1 MTTDSSSQDAQQW
14 KTKYYD
20 QLDRLDEKEKEW
32 SALES
37 VLKRAIGRLSLAA
50 EGSNAELDRQLRD
63 IRTVVKDK
71 INRHRLE
78 LVLDDVSKLLAKL
91 EEKQSAPDRQ
101 AIDTLLGVV
110 DKLQLPGHAE
120 KAQKKLIKKLTK
132 ASDTDSEAL
141 VTATVELL
149 MSALEQQPEAKEKKS
164 GLLSRLIGLGDTP
177 ESATEVQALA
187 PVLVHVL
194 KLLPWPEALSH
205 SVQQLISNTQQ
216 SVTDEDLASNISQL
230 ETLVKQWKQHSV
242 ADSPAVDAPRSSD
255 VSSAPAPAVASE
267 TISELELYRRCV
279 LSILEKINSTES
291 PMGRISAM
299 QVIARDASAQEE
311 LDTLTQELGSL
322 FQQVSANEPSHA
334 GAAVMTTEQPSIQEL
349 LIRLLEQLIVPAE
362 FEDPVAEMKQRLEN
376 ETTADNW
383 KPLLKDVAVLINS
396 IRSHMQQEKQEF
408 ENFLQQVTGR
418 LSEMDE
424 FLRHEQVAIA
434 DAEQKGQS
442 FDAEVKT
449 HVQNI
454 HDDMQKAEDL
464 EILKHHVQNR
474 LDAMSEH
481 IKQYRENENQRFSEA
496 QQSVESMQSRMQS
509 LEQETESLKH
519 VIAEKNRQAMFDV
532 LTDIPNRLAY
542 EKRVAEEI
550 ARWQRFGHPLSLVV
564 WDVDLFKQVNDTY
577 GHKAG
582 DKVLRTIAQLLNGR
596 IRETDFLARYGGEEF
611 VMLLPGTKEEETLR
625 LVNELRLK
633 VEECGFHYHGE
644 KVTITVSCGVSSFR
658 VEDTLT
664 QVFERADKALYRAKE
679 NGRNQCVVASCR
691 SD

>member
-71 INRHRLE
+71 VNRHRLE

-91 EEKQSAPDRQ
+91 EEKQSSPDRQ
-101 AIDTLLGVV
+101 AVDTLLAVV
-110 DKLQLPGHAE
+110 DKLQLPTHVE
-120 KAQKKLIKKLTK
+120 KAQKKLIKKLAK
-132 ASDTDSEAL
+132 ASDSDSEAL
-141 VTATVELL
+141 LTATVELL
-149 MSALEQQPEAKEKKS
+149 TSAIEQQPETNEKKP

-177 ESATEVQALA
+177 ESATEVEALA

-194 KLLPWPEALSH
+194 KLLPWPEALAD
-205 SVQQLISNTQQ
+205 SVQQLIRATQQ
-216 SVTDEDLASNISQL
+216 SSSDEDLAGNISQL
-230 ETLVKQWKQHSV
+230 ETLVNEWKQHSV
-242 ADSPAVDAPRSSD
+242 SDNRVADIPD
-255 VSSAPAPAVASE
+255 SSASTVSAEANA
-267 TISELELYRRCV
+267 ISELELYRRC
-279 LSILEKINSTES
+279 LISILEKINSTES
-291 PMGRISAM
+291 PMGHISAL
-299 QVIARDASAQEE
+299 QVVARDARSHDE
-311 LDTLTQELGSL
+311 LDSLTQDLAGL
-322 FQQVSANEPSHA
+322 YQQISGNQASHA
-334 GAAVMTTEQPSIQEL
+334 DAAMMASEQPSIQEL

-362 FEDPVAEMKQRLEN
+362 FEDQVAEMKQRLED
-376 ETTADNW
+376 ETTAENW

-424 FLRHEQVAIA
+424 FLRHEQVAIT
-434 DAEQKGQS
+434 DAEQQGQT

-464 EILKHHVQNR
+464 EALKHHVQHR

-481 IKQYRENENQRFSEA
+481 IKQYRKNENQRFSEA
-496 QQSVESMQSRMQS
+496 QQSVQTMQSRMQS
-509 LEQETESLKH
+509 LEQETANLKH
-519 VIAEKNRQAMFDV
+519 LIAEKNRQAMFDV
-532 LTDIPNRLAY
+532 LTEIPNRLAY

-633 VEECGFHYHGE
+633 VEECGFHYHGK

-658 VEDTLT
+658 VEDTLA

>member
-71 INRHRLE
+71 VNRHRLE

-101 AIDTLLGVV
+101 AVDTLLGVV
-110 DKLQLPGHAE
+110 DKLQLPGHIQ
-120 KAQKKLIKKLTK
+120 KAQKKLIKKLAK
-132 ASDTDSEAL
+132 ASDADSEAL
-141 VTATVELL
+141 VKATVDLL
-149 MSALEQQPEAKEKKS
+149 TSAFEQQPELNEKKP

-177 ESATEVQALA
+177 ESATEVEALA

-194 KLLPWPEALSH
+194 KLLPWPEALAH
-205 SVQQLISNTQQ
+205 SVQQLISDTQQ
-216 SVTDEDLASNISQL
+216 SISDEDLARNISQL
-230 ETLVKQWKQHSV
+230 ETLVKEWKQQSV
-242 ADSPAVDAPRSSD
+242 AVSHAVDTPGALT
-255 VSSAPAPAVASE
+255 VAVTDD

-299 QVIARDASAQEE
+299 QVVARDAGSQQE
-311 LDTLTQELGSL
+311 LDALTQDLANL
-322 FQQVSANEPSHA
+322 YQQVSADQPSHVD
-334 GAAVMTTEQPSIQEL
+334 AAMMVSDQPSIQEL
-349 LIRLLEQLIVPAE
+349 LIRLLEQLIVPVE
-362 FEDPVAEMKQRLEN
+362 FEDQVAEMKQRLED
-376 ETTADNW
+376 ETTAENW

-424 FLRHEQVAIA
+424 FLRNEQDAIA
-434 DAEQKGQS
+434 DAEQQGQT

-464 EILKHHVQNR
+464 EVLKHHVQHR

-481 IKQYRENENQRFSEA
+481 IKQYRKNENQRFSEA

-509 LEQETESLKH
+509 LEQEAANLKH

-532 LTDIPNRLAY
+532 LTEIPNRLAY

-550 ARWQRFGHPLSLVV
+550 ARWQRFGHPLSLLV
-564 WDVDLFKQVNDTY
+564 WDVDLFKQGNETY

-633 VEECGFHYHGE
+633 VEECGFHYHGK

-658 VEDTLT
+658 VEDTLA

>member
-71 INRHRLE
+71 VNRHRLE

-101 AIDTLLGVV
+101 AVDTLLGVV
-110 DKLQLPGHAE
+110 DKLQLPGHIQ
-120 KAQKKLIKKLTK
+120 KAQKKLIKKLAK
-132 ASDTDSEAL
+132 ASDADSEAL
-141 VTATVELL
+141 VKATVDLL
-149 MSALEQQPEAKEKKS
+149 TSAFEQQPESNEKKP

-177 ESATEVQALA
+177 ESATEVEALA

-194 KLLPWPEALSH
+194 KLLPWPEALAH
-205 SVQQLISNTQQ
+205 SVQQLISDTQQ
-216 SVTDEDLASNISQL
+216 SISDEDLARNISQL
-230 ETLVKQWKQHSV
+230 ETLVKEWKQQSV
-242 ADSPAVDAPRSSD
+242 AVSHAVDTPGALT
-255 VSSAPAPAVASE
+255 VAVTDD

-299 QVIARDASAQEE
+299 QVVARDAGSQQE
-311 LDTLTQELGSL
+311 LDALTQDLANL
-322 FQQVSANEPSHA
+322 YQQVSADQPSHVD
-334 GAAVMTTEQPSIQEL
+334 AAMMVSDQPSIQEL
-349 LIRLLEQLIVPAE
+349 LIRLLEQLIVPVE
-362 FEDPVAEMKQRLEN
+362 FEDQVAEMKQRLED
-376 ETTADNW
+376 ETTAENW

-424 FLRHEQVAIA
+424 FLRHEQDAIA
-434 DAEQKGQS
+434 DAEQQGQT

-464 EILKHHVQNR
+464 EVLKHHVQHR

-481 IKQYRENENQRFSEA
+481 IKQYRKNENQRFSEA

-509 LEQETESLKH
+509 LEQEAANLKH

-532 LTDIPNRLAY
+532 LTEIPNRLAY

-633 VEECGFHYHGE
+633 VEECGFHYHGK

-658 VEDTLT
+658 VEDTLA